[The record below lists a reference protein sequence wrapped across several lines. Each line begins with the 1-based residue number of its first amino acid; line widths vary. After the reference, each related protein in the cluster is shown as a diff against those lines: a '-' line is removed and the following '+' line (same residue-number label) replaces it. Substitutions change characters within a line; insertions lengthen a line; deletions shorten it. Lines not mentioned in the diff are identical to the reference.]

1 MVDVGGREATI
12 KINDHCAVGL
22 DLADDTAI
30 PGPKLRVRIGHELDT
45 AADPDAR
52 SDPRGKKTCAD
63 CIHGHVL
70 RAASTSVLP
79 RTDESHQPFGEEMVQ
94 LQRTGTR
101 RRLIRTRRLRM
112 CRRRFDV

>member
-1 MVDVGGREATI
+1 MLRVDRAVEAALPLD
-12 KINDHCAVGL
+12 DHCAVGL

-70 RAASTSVLP
+70 RAASAPVLP
-79 RTDESHQPFGEEMVQ
+79 RTVEMNQPFGEEMVQ
-94 LQRTGTR
+94 PHRTGER
-101 RRLIRTRRLRM
+101 AGGSFEL
-112 CRRRFDV
+112 DG